1 MKMTRE
7 RPSAAT
13 LAYHDM
19 QYGKYPAQGEA
30 LMFGVTGNWVDR
42 VCRACGHP
50 IGYLHYYR
58 ATRRGTF
65 DVYCLDPKT
74 PTQCLAEVPL
84 EGE

>member
-1 MKMTRE
+1 MIRE
-7 RPSAAT
+7 KPSPET

-19 QYGKYPAQGEA
+19 LYGQYPAKGEG

-42 VCRACGHP
+42 VCKECGHP
-50 IGYLHYYR
+50 IGHRHYYR

-74 PTQCLAEVPL
+74 PTQRLAEVSL
-84 EGE
+84 EEE